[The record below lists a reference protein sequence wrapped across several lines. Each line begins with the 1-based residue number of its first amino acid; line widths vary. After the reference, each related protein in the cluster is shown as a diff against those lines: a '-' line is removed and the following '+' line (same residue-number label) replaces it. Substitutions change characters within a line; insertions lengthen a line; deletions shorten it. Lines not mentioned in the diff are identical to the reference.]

1 MEAKWNA
8 NELYYRQILS
18 SIGIAM
24 LCLLLFMNAFGLLFS
39 AVQFFLRMLVPQ
51 PMMAEIVEQL
61 FYAAGYLLVFM
72 LPAAVLRWTISK
84 KGLRY
89 RPMKAELRIS
99 RWLPV
104 IVLGGVLLIWVQSY
118 LNSAMVSVFNYQA
131 FSSEVLWERG
141 EMRYG
146 YQIVL
151 QFIVMALVPAFC
163 EEFLFRGA
171 VLTNLL
177 PFGRVPAILISSLLF
192 AMMHQNAE
200 QILYA
205 FAAGILFGVI
215 YERSGSIWN
224 CFFLHLFNNFA
235 SFALEIAASK
245 LDRDQ
250 ELGWA
255 IAETALCV
263 VCIGCTVL
271 LVRFLAPEDP
281 NTEDGI
287 FGRSVPVSDSY
298 AEYPVSPSKLIRLFF
313 NVPMILF
320 FALTALQIVLLILMA
335 WGYGY
340 VA

>member
-1 MEAKWNA
+1 MKRKWNA
-8 NELYYRQILS
+8 NELCYRQILS

-24 LCLLLFMNAFGLLFS
+24 LCLLLFMNVFGLLFS
-39 AVQFFLRMLVPQ
+39 VVQSFLQVFLTDSTT
-51 PMMAEIVEQL
+51 AEIVGQL
-61 FYAAGYLLVFM
+61 FYALGYLLVFM
-72 LPAAVLRWTISK
+72 LPAALLRWSISK
-84 KGLRY
+84 KGCRY

-104 IVLGGVLLIWVQSY
+104 IVLGGVLLIWAQSY
-118 LNSAMVSVFNYQA
+118 LNSAMVSIFNYQA
-131 FSSEVLWERG
+131 FSSEVLWARTEIK
-141 EMRYG
+141 YG

-171 VLTNLL
+171 ILTNLL
-177 PFGRVPAILISSLLF
+177 PFGRVPAIIISSLLF

-205 FAAGILFGVI
+205 FAAGILLGVI

-224 CFFLHLFNNFA
+224 CFFLHLVNNFA
-235 SFALEIAASK
+235 SFAMEIAASK
-245 LDRDQ
+245 LDRNQ

-255 IAETALCV
+255 VAETALCL
-263 VCIGCTVL
+263 VCIGCAVL
-271 LVRFLAPEDP
+271 LVRFLTPKDP

-287 FGRSVPVSDSY
+287 FERSVPVADSY
-298 AEYPVSPSKLIRLFF
+298 AEYPVSSPKLIRLFF
-313 NVPMILF
+313 NFPMILF
-320 FALTALQIVLLILMA
+320 FVLTALQIVLLILMA